1 MSTAASDDTVDEV
14 ESMRTERP
22 VESTGTGLQ
31 EMGPRA
37 DGHAHWTAVTV
48 RLTDA
53 DVAAL
58 RVQARVEHRS
68 AEDVAADAVRDY
80 TARSAQR
87 IRVQAA
93 TERVVE
99 RYAEALRE
107 LGQR

>member
-1 MSTAASDDTVDEV
+1 
-14 ESMRTERP
+14 MRTERP

-31 EMGPRA
+31 EAVLRG
-37 DGHAHWTAVTV
+37 DGQARRTAVTV
-48 RLTDA
+48 QLTDA
-53 DVAAL
+53 DLAAL
-58 RVQARVEHRS
+58 QVQARAEHRP
-68 AEDVAADAVRDY
+68 AEDVAADAVREY

-87 IRVQAA
+87 VRVQAA